1 MTRFIVL
8 TFGFLGWGYY
18 ELSGGADF
26 VPEVA
31 TVEITEPAEAVVAQ
45 VVAPAVEPEV
55 AQDIVARA
63 ETETLM
69 TLAAAYEPQPAEET
83 QPDIVDVIPEVAVQD
98 MRSVA
103 AERVN
108 MRSGPGTGYR
118 VLDTLPRGTEAE
130 VLEVNA
136 DGWAR
141 VMIFQTGQ
149 EGWMAER
156 LLGDS

>member
-83 QPDIVDVIPEVAVQD
+83 QPAGQRPVAPRPRCLKSTL
-98 MRSVA
+98 MA
-103 AERVN
+103 
-108 MRSGPGTGYR
+108 GPGC
-118 VLDTLPRGTEAE
+118 
-130 VLEVNA
+130 
-136 DGWAR
+136 
-141 VMIFQTGQ
+141 
-149 EGWMAER
+149 
-156 LLGDS
+156 

>member
-18 ELSGGADF
+18 EMSGGADF

-31 TVEITEPAEAVVAQ
+31 EVEIVEPAEVVVAQ
-45 VVAPAVEPEV
+45 AVEPEV
-55 AQDIVARA
+55 VVEPEAEIVARA

-69 TLAAAYEPQPAEET
+69 TLAASYKPQPAAEPE
-83 QPDIVDVIPEVAVQD
+83 PEIVEVVSEVALQD
-98 MRSVA
+98 MRTVSGA
-103 AERVN
+103 RVN
-108 MRSGPGTGYR
+108 MRSGPGTDYS
-118 VLDTLPRGTEAE
+118 VLDTLPLGTEAE

-141 VMIFQTGQ
+141 VLIFQTGQ

-156 LLGDS
+156 LLSDS

>member
-31 TVEITEPAEAVVAQ
+31 TVEITEPAGAVVAQ
-45 VVAPAVEPEV
+45 VVAPAVKE
-55 AQDIVARA
+55 DIVARA

-69 TLAAAYEPQPAEET
+69 TLAAAYEPQPVEET
-83 QPDIVDVIPEVAVQD
+83 QPDIVEVVPEVAVQD

-118 VLDTLPRGTEAE
+118 VLDTLPRGTKAE

-141 VMIFQTGQ
+141 VLIFQTGQ

-156 LLGDS
+156 LLVDS